1 MAQILETE
9 RLILREYTEDD
20 FDDLIEEIE
29 DVVNTITK
37 VYGITREEWRQ
48 TR

>member
-37 VYGITREEWRQ
+37 VYGITREE
-48 TR
+48 

>member
-9 RLILREYTEDD
+9 RLILREYTEED
-20 FDDLIEEIE
+20 FDAIIEGFEE
-29 DVVNTITK
+29 VVNTIRK

>member
-1 MAQILETE
+1 MK
-9 RLILREYTEDD
+9 YTNVGSYSVALANGMH
-20 FDDLIEEIE
+20 FIEEIE
-29 DVVNTITK
+29 DAVNTITK